1 MVKWKGQIASVA
13 PSVFLASVS
22 VAALSAGIAAA
33 QVISAP
39 QTTQEVV
46 VVDNDITITPTGAI
60 NLTTTSGPS
69 LFVVPDFGSTLTN
82 NGTISGPSAGG
93 NVGVGAFFDGQILTS
108 GQIINNGTIDIN
120 AMGSGVS
127 AGGLVFD
134 DGVEGAVTNTG
145 TITAIADSA
154 GGGAN
159 AAGLFFDDGA
169 ESTATIRNDGI
180 ITAQADSD
188 GSSFAGAFGF
198 SFFDDVDTSV
208 VNTGTITTLARDASS
223 VTAMGLFFATDVNGN
238 LSNSGSITA
247 TANQGTSAQAIGVR
261 VNNDINGNL
270 TNSGTISATGN
281 GFSSATGWG
290 YHIIGDLNGSLTN
303 SGTLQG
309 IANSTGASADGA
321 GVYIQGDTTGN
332 ITNTG
337 TVIGNA
343 QGSTS
348 ATAAGLYLSGDLN
361 GSFNNSGSISATAN
375 ATDGEGEANGL
386 YVSGTVTGN
395 VTNSGLI
402 IAQADGASSATA
414 VGIEIRDGL
423 NGQFLNSGT
432 ITVRATDN
440 VSEEVEATGVYIRN
454 SVTGNIT
461 NTGVIDVLAEGFSS
475 ATAIGFDITG
485 GLNGNFNN
493 SGTISVRAT
502 DQTDEAVAEAIDI
515 SGGVTGNITNSGT
528 IFARADGESSG
539 TAYGFDVSGG
549 VTGNFNNSGT
559 ITVIATDRTSEAE
572 AYGADI
578 SGGLAGNISN
588 SGSISVRAKGDT
600 SATAYGIDVSGGLT
614 GNFDNSGTI
623 SVLADT
629 LEEESEAF
637 GLSVTGGTTG
647 SVTNAG
653 SIAATAIGE
662 TEATAGGLYLIGG
675 VGGNITNS
683 GTISVESVDLSS
695 SAEAFGI
702 YSSGGGTTAGNVTN
716 SGTIS
721 VTARSPSS
729 ASVEAQ
735 GIAITNILGGSL
747 SNTGSITAIG
757 TSAGNRAVVQGIYLD
772 EDTSAAI
779 RNSGS
784 IVARANASTNGSAQ
798 GIQLESTYGGALRNS
813 GSITASAV
821 SAGNGPS
828 DQVSAAGIWVEDMQG
843 SFANTGVI
851 SASAS
856 RAETSQ
862 AFGLY
867 FENFDGVITRVG
879 QISASSDTGDAY
891 AIFLGTGTGT
901 LNIVTTDQVNG
912 LIRVQDHN
920 VNLDAVSGG
929 AVFRFED
936 AAPGSGA
943 FVTTVSDDRFAWFIE
958 DEDGTDPIYASVD
971 AVDLLAQA
979 NLTAYYGELIGR
991 SADTLSFEPEA
1002 QVTRNAAGG
1011 ISRFSIGG
1019 FRPFALIEGESREF
1033 ENIPGSDTDV
1043 TVFNGSAG
1051 YSGHL
1056 ENGLAL
1062 SAGIGVFRSDG
1073 DTSNI
1078 DFDTDGFYVNAAVG
1092 RQFGA
1097 YQVEAGLGYAWL
1109 STDRTR
1115 QISGSSDA
1123 QADFDSTLWTVHLG
1137 AQRAFDVSD
1146 KIGLLGFGEVR
1157 YSNQDD
1163 DSYTETG
1170 SLANVTVGDS
1180 TTEVVEARLGIEID
1194 KVLNSGGTIYGQ
1206 LSGVVR
1212 ENLDDTSAAVTLFST
1227 TQTLSFAANDFSG
1240 GSIEIGYEHQFF
1252 DNMRFEANAEQ
1263 EFGSDAQG
1271 PNFLAGLRW
1280 SF

>member
-1 MVKWKGQIASVA
+1 MKGCAATNTPSRGGRVVKWKGQIASVA

-69 LFVVPDFGSTLTN
+69 LFVVPDYGSTLTN

-93 NVGVGAFFDGQILTS
+93 SVGVGAFFDGQILTS

-270 TNSGTISATGN
+270 TNSGTISATGH

-290 YHIIGDLNGSLTN
+290 YHIIGDLNGNLTN

-361 GSFNNSGSISATAN
+361 GSFNNSGTISTSAN
-375 ATDGEGEANGL
+375 ATDGDAEANGL
-386 YVSGTVTGN
+386 FVSGATTGN
-395 VTNSGLI
+395 VTNSGSI
-402 IAQADGASSATA
+402 SVSAKGDASATGY
-414 VGIEIRDGL
+414 GIDLSGGL
-423 NGQFLNSGT
+423 
-432 ITVRATDN
+432 
-440 VSEEVEATGVYIRN
+440 
-454 SVTGNIT
+454 TGN
-461 NTGVIDVLAEGFSS
+461 L
-475 ATAIGFDITG
+475 
-485 GLNGNFNN
+485 NN
-493 SGTISVRAT
+493 SGTISVFA
-502 DQTDEAVAEAIDI
+502 DSVAE
-515 SGGVTGNITNSGT
+515 
-528 IFARADGESSG
+528 
-539 TAYGFDVSGG
+539 
-549 VTGNFNNSGT
+549 
-559 ITVIATDRTSEAE
+559 EAE
-572 AYGADI
+572 AYGLSV
-578 SGGLAGNISN
+578 SGGTTGSVKNSGDITAIARGETEATAAGLYLLGGVGGNISN
-588 SGSISVRAKGDT
+588 SGSIT
-600 SATAYGIDVSGGLT
+600 
-614 GNFDNSGTI
+614 
-623 SVLADT
+623 
-629 LEEESEAF
+629 
-637 GLSVTGGTTG
+637 
-647 SVTNAG
+647 
-653 SIAATAIGE
+653 
-662 TEATAGGLYLIGG
+662 
-675 VGGNITNS
+675 
-683 GTISVESVDLSS
+683 VESVDMTS

-702 YSSGGGTTAGNVTN
+702 YSSGGGTTAGDVTN

-735 GIAITNILGGSL
+735 GIAIKNILSGSL

-798 GIQLESTYGGALRNS
+798 GIQLESAYGGTLRNS

-828 DQVSAAGIWVEDMQG
+828 DKVSAAGIWVEDMQG

-856 RAETSQ
+856 GAETSQ

-867 FENFDGVITRVG
+867 LENFDGVITRMG

-936 AAPGSGA
+936 AAPSSGA

-958 DEDGTDPIYASVD
+958 DEGGTDPIYASVD

-1033 ENIPGSDTDV
+1033 ENVPGSDTDV

-1146 KIGLLGFGEVR
+1146 NFGLLGFGEVR

-1163 DSYTETG
+1163 DSYTETD

-1240 GSIEIGYEHQFF
+1240 GSIEIGYEHEFF